1 MTLTHFVFL
10 LAAGII
16 AGLLS
21 TIAGL
26 ASLASYPALLMIG
39 IPPVIANVTNT
50 AALVFTGIGATF
62 SSLRELKGHWVELS
76 RILILVTIG
85 GVIGSA
91 VLLLAPASS
100 FEKVVPFFI
109 GASGVLLLA
118 SGRAPKNP
126 DLAAATGPR
135 AATKGQQALV
145 IVAMV
150 FVGAYSGYFGAAA
163 GVIMLAILAMI
174 STERFTV
181 INAERNVA
189 GFASNAIA
197 TVIYAFTTRIAW
209 LLVIPLGLGL
219 LIGGYMGPAIV
230 RRVPVKLLRVVIALA
245 AFGLAIDLFIKAYF

>member
-1 MTLTHFVFL
+1 MTLTHFIFL
-10 LAAGII
+10 LIAGVV

-39 IPPVIANVTNT
+39 VPPVIANVTNT

-62 SSLRELKGHWVELS
+62 SSLRELKGHWAELG
-76 RILILVTIG
+76 RILILVTLG
-85 GVIGSA
+85 GIVGSII
-91 VLLLAPASS
+91 LLKAPASS

-109 GASGVLLLA
+109 GASGVLLLI
-118 SGRAPKNP
+118 SGRSPKNP

-135 AATKGQQALV
+135 AATKGQQALI
-145 IVAMV
+145 IVAM
-150 FVGAYSGYFGAAA
+150 FIVGAYTGYFGAAG
-163 GVIMLAILAMI
+163 GVIMLAILALI

-197 TVIYAFTTRIAW
+197 TVIYSFTTHIAW

-219 LIGGYMGPAIV
+219 LIGGYIGPAIV
-230 RRVPVKLLRVVIALA
+230 RRVPVKLLRLVIALA